1 MFAGALK
8 GWTSTQK
15 HVVAASYLGWTL
27 DAFDFLL
34 LTLVAKDVAAE
45 FHTPATAVGWALLFT
60 LAARPIGAFIF
71 GRLADRYG
79 RRPILQID
87 ILLYSALAFAS
98 AFSPNIVVFL
108 ILRGLFGVAMGGEWG
123 IGSSLAMEHIKP
135 QSRGFVSGLLQTG
148 YPTGSLI
155 AALVSAIL
163 LPEFG
168 WRICVMASALP
179 ALLVLYIRRNVPE
192 SPSWKPGAV
201 RRGNTLAVVRSHW
214 GLALFAIVMM
224 AGFNSFSHG
233 TQDFY
238 PNFLRIQLG
247 FEPRLASVLVMIG
260 ALGAITGGLIFGSLS
275 ERIGRRRAITISAL
289 LFLPVVPF
297 WVYYSINPL
306 FLAASM
312 FACQFFVQGAWGVVP
327 AHLNELSPA
336 DARGTFPGFVY
347 QVGNFLAS
355 GIGLLQ
361 TSLVEGRGWH
371 YADALALVGVGA
383 ALLIAIAVNLGP
395 EAKGVSMA
403 PQQVPVD

>member
-1 MFAGALK
+1 MASGALS
-8 GWTSTQK
+8 GWTSAQK

-45 FHTPATAVGWALLFT
+45 FHTPATTVGWALLLT
-60 LAARPIGAFIF
+60 LSARPVGAFIF

-87 ILLYSALAFAS
+87 VLLYSVLAFAS
-98 AFSPNIVVFL
+98 AFSPNVTVFL

-123 IGSSLAMEHIKP
+123 IGSSLTMEHIKP
-135 QSRGFVSGLLQTG
+135 ESRGVVSGLLQTG
-148 YPTGSLI
+148 YPTGSLL
-155 AALVSAIL
+155 AAAASALL
-163 LPEFG
+163 LPDFG
-168 WRICVMASALP
+168 WRALVMASALP
-179 ALLVLYIRRNVPE
+179 ALLIVYIRRFVPE
-192 SPSWKPGAV
+192 SPSWHKGMAV
-201 RRGNTLAVVRSHW
+201 RTSTLAVVRRHG
-214 GLALFAIVMM
+214 GLALFAVVLM

-247 FEPRLASVLVMIG
+247 FTPRSASVLVMIG
-260 ALGAITGGLIFGSLS
+260 AIGAILGGLTFGALS
-275 ERIGRRRAITISAL
+275 ERIGRRRAITIAAV

-297 WVYYSINPL
+297 WVFWSHDAVS
-306 FLAASM
+306 LAVAFFVS
-312 FACQFFVQGAWGVVP
+312 QFMVQGAWGVVP

-347 QVGNFLAS
+347 QFGNFIAS

-361 TSLVEGRGWH
+361 TSLVENHGWQ
-371 YADALALVGVGA
+371 YSQALATVAICA
-383 ALLIAIAVNLGP
+383 ALTIALLVNFGP
-395 EAKGVSMA
+395 EAKGVAMA
-403 PQQVPVD
+403 PQPPA

>member
-1 MFAGALK
+1 MVDGALK

-45 FHTPATAVGWALLFT
+45 FRTPATTVGWALLLT

-98 AFSPNIVVFL
+98 AFSPNITVFL

-123 IGSSLAMEHIKP
+123 IGSSLTMEHIKP
-135 QSRGFVSGLLQTG
+135 ESRGFVSGLLQTG
-148 YPTGSLI
+148 YPSGSLI
-155 AALVSAIL
+155 AAAVSAIL

-168 WRICVMASALP
+168 WRVCVMASALP
-179 ALLVLYIRRNVPE
+179 ALLVFYIRRNVPE
-192 SPSWKPGAV
+192 SPSWKPGV
-201 RRGNTLAVVRSHW
+201 TRRGNTLDVVRRHW

-247 FEPRLASVLVMIG
+247 FDPRTASVLVMIG
-260 ALGAITGGLIFGSLS
+260 ALGAITGGLTFGSLS
-275 ERIGRRRAITISAL
+275 ERIGRRRAITLSAL

-297 WVYYSINPL
+297 WVYHSADAV
-306 FLAASM
+306 FLAGS
-312 FACQFFVQGAWGVVP
+312 FFVCQFFVQGAWGVIP

-355 GIGLLQ
+355 GVGLLQ
-361 TSLVEGRGWH
+361 TSLVENRGWH
-371 YADALALVGVGA
+371 YADALALVGVSA
-383 ALLIAIAVNLGP
+383 AVLIAVFVNLGP
-395 EAKGVSMA
+395 EAKGVAMA
-403 PQQVPVD
+403 GAPVPVE

>member
-1 MFAGALK
+1 MMAGALT
-8 GWTSTQK
+8 GWTPTQK

-45 FHTPATAVGWALLFT
+45 FKTPATAVGWALLFT

-87 ILLYSALAFAS
+87 VLLYSALAFAS
-98 AFSPNIVVFL
+98 AFSPNITVFL

-123 IGSSLAMEHIKP
+123 IGSSLTMEHIK
-135 QSRGFVSGLLQTG
+135 SEARGFVSGLLQTG
-148 YPTGSLI
+148 YPTGSLLAAAA
-155 AALVSAIL
+155 AALL

-168 WRICVMASALP
+168 WRVLVMASAVP
-179 ALLVLYIRRNVPE
+179 ALLVFYIRRHVPE
-192 SPSWKPGAV
+192 SPGWKPGATAK
-201 RRGNTLAVVRSHW
+201 GNTLAVVRSHW

-247 FEPRLASVLVMIG
+247 FDPRTASVLVMIG
-260 ALGAITGGLIFGSLS
+260 ALGAITGGLTFGSLS

-289 LFLPVVPF
+289 LFLPIVPF
-297 WVYYSINPL
+297 WLFYSINPI

-347 QVGNFLAS
+347 QFGNLLAS
-355 GIGLLQ
+355 GVGLLQ
-361 TSLVEGRGWH
+361 TSLVEERGWQ

-383 ALLIAIAVNLGP
+383 ALLIAVFVNLGP
-395 EAKGVSMA
+395 EAKGISMA
-403 PQQVPVD
+403 VAAAPVD